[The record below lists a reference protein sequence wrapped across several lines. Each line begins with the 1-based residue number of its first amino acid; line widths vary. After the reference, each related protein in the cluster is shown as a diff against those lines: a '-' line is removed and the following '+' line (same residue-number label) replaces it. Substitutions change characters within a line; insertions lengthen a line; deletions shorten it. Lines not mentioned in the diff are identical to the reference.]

1 MTLSQCLVQVTP
13 LTSMCVSEH
22 DESADYWH
30 SSACVITLLFGT
42 QVCAVI
48 TLLFGTQVCAMIT
61 DWLVLK
67 CAP

>member
-1 MTLSQCLVQVTP
+1 MQVTP

-22 DESADYWH
+22 DITADYWF

-48 TLLFGTQVCAMIT
+48 II
-61 DWLVLK
+61 DWRSSVHRDQLIGWRSSVHRHQ
-67 CAP
+67 